1 MTRRTSL
8 QWRAEV
14 ISKQWQAGPLHTDY
28 WLRKH
33 LLPLPVVSLLVASH
47 PVFGMSLFGQS
58 VQFKRKVLRILI
70 SDVISSQTSLHNL
83 SIGSSWR
90 ICFGNMSQL
99 RKKIAWHTMVWVN
112 DREIMNVPKMAHS
125 VLRIIP
131 MELAESTMVP
141 VEMTGRFKGWFF
153 FHES

>member
-1 MTRRTSL
+1 
-8 QWRAEV
+8 
-14 ISKQWQAGPLHTDY
+14 
-28 WLRKH
+28 
-33 LLPLPVVSLLVASH
+33 
-47 PVFGMSLFGQS
+47 MSLFGQS

-112 DREIMNVPKMAHS
+112 DQEIMNVPKMAHS

-141 VEMTGRFKGWFF
+141 VEMTGRFKG
-153 FHES
+153 